1 MFVVDI
7 WVALL
12 FSLLF
17 GACAYINY
25 NMGVKK
31 GIETTL
37 FILEAEKVIRIDGE
51 DIQPYRKEI

>member
-1 MFVVDI
+1 MFVDLWIVS
-7 WVALL
+7 L

-37 FILEAEKVIRIDGE
+37 FILEEQKVIQIDGE
-51 DIQPYRKEI
+51 DIQPYKKEIV